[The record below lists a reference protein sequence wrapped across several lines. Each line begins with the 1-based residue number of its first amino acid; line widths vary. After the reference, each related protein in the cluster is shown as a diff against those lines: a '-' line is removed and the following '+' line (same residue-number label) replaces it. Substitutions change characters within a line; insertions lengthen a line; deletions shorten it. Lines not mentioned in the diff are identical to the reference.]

1 MLDVEFSN
9 VKIKE
14 KEIIKGTITE
24 ILPKYVVVDAKDF
37 TEISEIKRKL
47 KKGLE
52 EDFGIDHST
61 LEFEHKDVDCDD

>member
-1 MLDVEFSN
+1 MIARVRHIWNLD
-9 VKIKE
+9 E
-14 KEIIKGTITE
+14 KRVALEAH
-24 ILPKYVVVDAKDF
+24 VVVDAKDF

-61 LEFEHKDVDCDD
+61 LEFEHKDEDCDD